1 MGIDFQCLRYV
12 SRNRYCAFETADS
25 KNASELLECLIVALK
40 RVPICAR
47 NKCGLVEARFEVRR
61 S

>member
-1 MGIDFQCLRYV
+1 MSIDYQCLSSV
-12 SRNRYCAFETADS
+12 SKKRYCAIETANS
-25 KNASELLECLIVALK
+25 ESVIELLECSIVALK
-40 RVPICAR
+40 RVHICAR